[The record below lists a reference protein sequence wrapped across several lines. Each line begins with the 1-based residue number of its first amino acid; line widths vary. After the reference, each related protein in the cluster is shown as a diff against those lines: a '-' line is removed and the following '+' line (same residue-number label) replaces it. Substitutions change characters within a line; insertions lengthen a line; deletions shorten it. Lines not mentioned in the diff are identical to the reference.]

1 MRVCVD
7 VIHLSKTICKW
18 RGIKQPFEAVCMLVR
33 TEVVAA
39 ATASSLTPEQHFASY
54 LQVAAQYTLQ
64 AFFGRHL
71 LAAQCTG
78 HRP

>member
-1 MRVCVD
+1 
-7 VIHLSKTICKW
+7 
-18 RGIKQPFEAVCMLVR
+18 MLVR